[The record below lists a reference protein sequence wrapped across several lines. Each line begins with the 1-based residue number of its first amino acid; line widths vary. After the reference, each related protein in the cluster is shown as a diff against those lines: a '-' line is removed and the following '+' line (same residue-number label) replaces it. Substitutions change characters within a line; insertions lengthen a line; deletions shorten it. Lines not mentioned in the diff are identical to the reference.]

1 MLYFGSRI
9 KPELKLNFLFN
20 PVCLEKTDISEISKT
35 GWERSAGVIS
45 PVKQTPSCPYG
56 LLTFLSVVLCLK
68 NSTAWFYYNGQ
79 FKQTEA
85 QARKNISLSSF
96 IFFFFK
102 LILLFIQTLTKKIL
116 ARVFLISFFGCT
128 CIPVHACA
136 HTRTNVCIF
145 TVVRKNVQMCRCTVG
160 NIWQMSLGRT

>member
-20 PVCLEKTDISEISKT
+20 PVCLEKHDISEISKT
-35 GWERSAGVIS
+35 GWERSAGFIS

-56 LLTFLSVVLCLK
+56 LLTFLSIVLCLK

-85 QARKNISLSSF
+85 QARKNISHSSF
-96 IFFFFK
+96 IFF
-102 LILLFIQTLTKKIL
+102 LNS
-116 ARVFLISFFGCT
+116 SFFLYKPLQKRYLLGYFWFLSLG
-128 CIPVHACA
+128 VHAYLCM
-136 HTRTNVCIF
+136 HVRTHTNVCTF
-145 TVVRKNVQMCRCTVG
+145 TVVRKNVQMCRCTVD
-160 NIWQMSLGRT
+160 NIWQMSLGST